1 MAKLS
6 MVLKNNNRIKLS
18 LRARKVRDELR
29 AKARDLKA
37 SPEQRLEAQMKLEK
51 MKRDTSHI
59 RVRNRCALTGRPRGF
74 LRKFGLCRIKFREY
88 AAIGDIPG
96 VTKSSW

>member
-6 MVLKNNNRIKLS
+6 SVLKNNKRIEMS
-18 LRARKVRDELR
+18 LRAREVRDELR
-29 AKARDLKA
+29 AKARDIKTSL
-37 SPEQRLEAQMKLEK
+37 EQRMQAQAKLEK
-51 MKRDTSHI
+51 MPRDTSHI

-74 LRKFGLCRIKFREY
+74 LRKFGLCRIKFREL
-88 AAIGDIPG
+88 AAVGDVPG

>member
-1 MAKLS
+1 MAKKS
-6 MVLKNNNRIKLS
+6 SVLKNNKRIEMS
-18 LRARKVRDELR
+18 LRQRTTRNELR
-29 AKARDLKA
+29 VKARDIKA
-37 SPEQRLEAQMKLEK
+37 PLEDRMEAQAKLEK
-51 MKRDTSHI
+51 MPRDGSHI

-74 LRKFGLCRIKFREY
+74 LRKFGLCRIKFREF

>member
-6 MVLKNNNRIKLS
+6 SVLKNNRRIEMS
-18 LRARKVRDELR
+18 VRTRALRNELR
-29 AKARDLKA
+29 EKARDAKA
-37 SPEQRLEAQMKLEK
+37 PLEQRMEAQTKLEK
-51 MKRDTSHI
+51 MPRDTSHI
-59 RVRNRCALTGRPRGF
+59 RVRNRCSLTGRPRGF